1 MPSPPLTFLEYHSNT
16 SEIEIE
22 DTGVGCREIPC
33 PILKKNKFNNNII
46 FIMTIYVQPQE
57 GETLVQKRDCF
68 EQGGKYRVDSVIGY
82 LVNVETH
89 LDTHTMTFHLRSME
103 GKHFMIDCF
112 SLTQQGRT
120 LILSVASQTSLS
132 SKLLSFT
139 ITPQAVTVSVCHCIG
154 DQTSEIPLAC
164 ASYPYD
170 RDPCLL
176 APMISSVLSSDV
188 MHACVLSHNVPDAF
202 NDMTPGK

>member
-1 MPSPPLTFLEYHSNT
+1 MNIYLQPL
-16 SEIEIE
+16 
-22 DTGVGCREIPC
+22 
-33 PILKKNKFNNNII
+33 
-46 FIMTIYVQPQE
+46 E

-68 EQGGKYRVDSVIGY
+68 EQGGKYSVDSVIGY
-82 LVNVETH
+82 IVNVETH
-89 LDTHTMTFHLRSME
+89 LDTHILTFHLRSME
-103 GKHFMIDCF
+103 GNHFMIECS

-120 LILSVASQTSLS
+120 FILSVASQTSLS
-132 SKLLSFT
+132 SRLLSFT
-139 ITPQAVTVSVCHCIG
+139 LTPQAATVSVCHCIG
-154 DQTSEIPLAC
+154 NQISEIPLPC

-188 MHACVLSHNVPDAF
+188 MHACISSYAAPDAY